1 MALKNF
7 RFLIVDGAKVPIG
20 RRSMARRSDDLE
32 EVVLDHV
39 AQTAGGFVK
48 RATVP
53 TPKSSDRVTWTLAT

>member
-1 MALKNF
+1 MLENF

-20 RRSMARRSDDLE
+20 RRLHGKESDDLKRWFWI
-32 EVVLDHV
+32 HV

-53 TPKSSDRVTWTLAT
+53 HAEILGQSYLDAST